1 MRIRRRSILSAI
13 ACVFMV
19 INTAG
24 AALASDKTCEEEMPE
39 IAALISGIPNGAD
52 KNVAEHQY
60 EKAQKFLAE
69 GNERRCLLYLQSARA
84 AVDAEMMHNN

>member
-1 MRIRRRSILSAI
+1 MRIRQRRFF
-13 ACVFMV
+13 C
-19 INTAG
+19 
-24 AALASDKTCEEEMPE
+24 ALASVCVVVSSAGVAFANTKTCEEEMPE
-39 IAALISGIPNGAD
+39 MAELIASIPNGAD

-84 AVDAEMMHNN
+84 AVDAEMMHEN